1 MSNRRCA
8 PKPTQSKLLI
18 ISFEGVNFSMNFIL
32 IIITR
37 ELYSFLKPDSR
48 IIFLIKPNLLNT
60 RNIIPSS
67 LAIHNVPADNS
78 MIAQTNP
85 HLIPLCIA

>member
-1 MSNRRCA
+1 
-8 PKPTQSKLLI
+8 
-18 ISFEGVNFSMNFIL
+18 MNFIL
-32 IIITR
+32 IMITG

-48 IIFLIKPNLLNT
+48 IIFLIKPNLLNI

-78 MIAQTNP
+78 TVAQT
-85 HLIPLCIA
+85 HT